1 MTRRLDIVTGPAAA
15 LCVFG
20 LLTGCGTK
28 VREIHTKA
36 GAAGSVETTL
46 GDSASPAASGAG
58 SSAASGS
65 GASAASVRGK
75 IAAVKDAKLGDI
87 VVDPNGLTLYR
98 FDKDTA
104 KPSKSNCIAACITTW
119 PPVVATFTPK
129 VAGID
134 DKLIGFVKR
143 PDGTQQITV
152 GGWPVYRFSGDKAPG
167 DTKGQGVGGQWFAVT
182 PTGGK
187 AGAN

>member
-1 MTRRLDIVTGPAAA
+1 MTRQLGIVTAPAAA
-15 LCVFG
+15 LCV
-20 LLTGCGTK
+20 LVLVTGCSTK

-58 SSAASGS
+58 SAAATGS
-65 GASAASVRGK
+65 GAAAAAVRGK

-98 FDKDTA
+98 FDKDTP
-104 KPSKSNCIAACITTW
+104 KPSKTNCVAACITTW

-129 VAGID
+129 ISGID

-143 PDGTQQITV
+143 PDGTQQITIA
-152 GGWPVYRFSGDKAPG
+152 GWPVYRYSGDKASG
-167 DTKGQGVGGQWFAVT
+167 ETNGQGVGGQWFAIT
-182 PTGGK
+182 PTGEK
-187 AGAN
+187 AGA